1 MEVSRIIDILPHIKD
16 TYSRPDVLSYK
27 AGGTWHSYNIDD
39 FIEMAGNIS
48 YGLMADG
55 ILPGDKVAIISANCP
70 EWNFA
75 DFGIANIGAVSV
87 PIYPTL
93 GASDT
98 AFILNDAEV
107 KIVFV
112 ETEELWQKIESIK
125 SQTPSVRSVF
135 TFKEIK
141 GRPFFKELAELGKNN
156 PNPALLDNY
165 KRAVK
170 ADDLLTLIYTS
181 GTTGTPKGVMLT
193 HDNMISNVIA
203 AREVCPVRSEHTA
216 LSFLPLC
223 HIFERML
230 TYLYMYVGAGI
241 YYAESMDTIGEN
253 LKEVKPFA
261 FSTVPRLLEK
271 VYDKIVAKGYELT
284 GIKRKLF
291 FWALDLGHRYEL
303 DGANGA
309 WYEFQLSI
317 ANKLIFS
324 KWREALGGNVGVIVS
339 GAAALQPR
347 LARVFTSAMIPVLEG
362 YGLTE
367 TSPVITVNR
376 LEPGKRAFGSVGPPI
391 RDVEVKIA
399 EDGEVLCK
407 GPNVMKGYYKRQ
419 DLTDEVIINGW
430 FHTGD
435 IGKMEHGLLSI
446 TDRKKEIFKTSGG
459 KYIAPQV
466 MENKFKESVFIEQI
480 MVIGEGRK
488 HPSALIVPA
497 YTAIAAWAENHGI
510 SDKSNL
516 SLSINPQ
523 VIQLVQ
529 GEVDKYNETF
539 SNYERIKRFALLS
552 TEWSIATNELTPK
565 LSLKRRVIMEK
576 FSSEI
581 DRIYKEENTQERR

>member
-1 MEVSRIIDILPHIKD
+1 MEVSRIIDILPHIKE
-16 TYSRPDVLSYK
+16 TWNRPDVLSYK
-27 AGGTWHSYNIDD
+27 AGGKWHSYNIDQ
-39 FIEMAGNIS
+39 FIEAAESIS
-48 YGLMADG
+48 FGLMASG
-55 ILPGDKVAIISANCP
+55 ILPGDKVAIISGNCP
-70 EWNFA
+70 EWNFS

-93 GASDT
+93 GPQDT

-107 KIVFV
+107 KIIFV
-112 ETEELWQKIESIK
+112 ESEELWQKIENIK
-125 SQTPSVRSVF
+125 AQTPTVQKVY
-135 TFKEIK
+135 TFRQLNGK
-141 GRPFFKELAELGKNN
+141 PFWKELAELGKSN
-156 PNPALLDNY
+156 PQPERLENY
-165 KRAVK
+165 KKSVK
-170 ADDLLTLIYTS
+170 SDDLLTLIYTS

-193 HDNMISNVIA
+193 HDNLISNILA
-203 AREVCPVRSEHTA
+203 SREVCPVRSEHTA

-241 YYAESMDTIGEN
+241 YYAESMDTIGDN

-271 VYDKIVAKGYELT
+271 VYDRIVAKGYELK
-284 GIKRKLF
+284 GVKRKLF

-303 DGANGA
+303 DRANGA
-309 WYEFQLSI
+309 WYELQLSI

-347 LARVFTSAMIPVLEG
+347 LARVFTSAQIPVLEG

-376 LEPGKRAFGSVGPPI
+376 LDPGKRAFGSVGPPI

-435 IGKMEHGLLSI
+435 IGKMENGLLRI

-480 MVIGEGRK
+480 MVVGEGKK

-497 YTAIAAWAENHGI
+497 YPAIATWAENHGI
-510 SDKSNL
+510 SDKSNAAL
-516 SLSINPQ
+516 SKNPE
-523 VIQLVQ
+523 VVKLIQA
-529 GEVDKYNETF
+529 EVDKYNEDF
-539 SNYERIKRFALLS
+539 SNYERIKRFALLPA
-552 TEWSIATNELTPK
+552 EWSINTGELTPK
-565 LSLKRRVIMEK
+565 LSLKRRVILEK
-576 FSSEI
+576 FAREI
-581 DRIYKEENTQERR
+581 EGIYRDEK